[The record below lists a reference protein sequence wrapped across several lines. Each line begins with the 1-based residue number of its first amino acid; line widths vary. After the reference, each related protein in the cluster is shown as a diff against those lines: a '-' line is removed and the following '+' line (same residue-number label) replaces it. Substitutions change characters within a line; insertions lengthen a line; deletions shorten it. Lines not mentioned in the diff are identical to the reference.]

1 MGERCST
8 VPNIEEFWQLGG
20 QLNQESFDVA
30 VNALSKTPVIDVFKD
45 RCSLGQAE
53 NMASFAKISISPEQT
68 SLYIFL
74 RESDLKNEPEQEKE
88 PEFGDLPLKRR
99 TVPKCLSD
107 QEILANVL
115 LLTGDVEKYNNFT
128 QVYKNIFK

>member
-1 MGERCST
+1 MGERCS
-8 VPNIEEFWQLGG
+8 VIPDIEKFWQLGG

-30 VNALSKTPVIDVFKD
+30 VSALSKPPIIDSFKD

-53 NMASFAKISISPEQT
+53 NMASFTKISISPEQT
-68 SLYIFL
+68 SLYISL
-74 RESDLKNEPEQEKE
+74 RKSNLISESEPQEE

-99 TVPKCLSD
+99 TVPMCLSD

-128 QVYKNIFK
+128 KVYKNIFK